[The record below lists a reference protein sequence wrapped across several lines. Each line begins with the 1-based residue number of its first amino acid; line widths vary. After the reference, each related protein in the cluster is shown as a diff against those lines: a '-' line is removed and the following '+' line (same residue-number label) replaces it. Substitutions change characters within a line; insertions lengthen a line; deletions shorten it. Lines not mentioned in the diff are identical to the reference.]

1 MLEGTVGAAKASQPE
16 TGLRHKQQLDE
27 EGAGADLPH
36 QAGSWAT
43 AVIRGSSVTPGAS
56 GRALEGI
63 QIRAHSW

>member
-1 MLEGTVGAAKASQPE
+1 MERTVGAAKESQPE
-16 TGLRHKQQLDE
+16 TGLRQKQELGE

-56 GRALEGI
+56 GRALAGV
-63 QIRAHSW
+63 QTRAHSW